1 MTNLEYEEV
10 KRVEANKWLSI
21 VSFMVALIY
30 IIKIITEVMEQKSIV
45 VSTICAFC
53 WLSVGVLRLIS
64 YIFDTQIIK
73 SSYLR

>member
-10 KRVEANKWLSI
+10 KRVEAKKWLSI
-21 VSFMVALIY
+21 VNFMVVLIY
-30 IIKIITEVMEQKSIV
+30 IIRIITEVLEQKSIV

-53 WLSVGVLRLIS
+53 WLSVGVLKLIS